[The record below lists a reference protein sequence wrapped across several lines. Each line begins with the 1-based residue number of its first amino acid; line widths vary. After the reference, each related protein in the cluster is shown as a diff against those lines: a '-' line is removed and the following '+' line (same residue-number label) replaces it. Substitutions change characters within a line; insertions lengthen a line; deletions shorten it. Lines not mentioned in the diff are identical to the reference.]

1 MKFRPCIDIH
11 NGKVKQIVGGS
22 LKDAGDQAEENFVSE
37 QDAAFFARLYQNKK
51 LSGGHI
57 ILLNPPSSEFY
68 EQTKRQALSALRA
81 YPGGLQIGGGI
92 TPENAGEYLEAGA
105 SHVIVTSYVFKDGK
119 LHYDRLQ
126 EMIRAVSKNRL
137 VLDLSCRKREGSYYI
152 VTDRWQKYT
161 DVLLNEETLH
171 KLAGFCDEFLVHAV
185 DVEGKANGIEA
196 EVAALLGNS
205 CEIPSTYAGG
215 VHSYEDLE
223 KLKLLGKDRVDVTIG
238 SALDLFGGRMNFETV
253 ILLSRTAPDA
263 EIRVRLDMSEL
274 DITSAESKATYKE
287 IQEYVKNKYD
297 LHVTN
302 LYIAQVKR
310 EFGIIEREKYN
321 TGEGK
326 AKVPQVTAEKREAII
341 DALKYFQMIE

>member
-126 EMIRAVSKNRL
+126 EMVRAVSKNRL

-196 EVAALLGNS
+196 EVVALLGNS

-223 KLKLLGKDRVDVTIG
+223 KLKLLGRNRVDVTIG
-238 SALDLFGGRMNFETV
+238 SALDLFGGRMSFETV
-253 ILLSRTAPDA
+253 VGLHRK
-263 EIRVRLDMSEL
+263 DM
-274 DITSAESKATYKE
+274 
-287 IQEYVKNKYD
+287 
-297 LHVTN
+297 
-302 LYIAQVKR
+302 
-310 EFGIIEREKYN
+310 
-321 TGEGK
+321 
-326 AKVPQVTAEKREAII
+326 
-341 DALKYFQMIE
+341 

>member
-22 LKDAGDQAEENFVSE
+22 LRDAGDQAEENFVSE

-126 EMIRAVSKNRL
+126 EMVRAVSKNRL

-223 KLKLLGKDRVDVTIG
+223 KLKLLGRNRVDVTIG
-238 SALDLFGGRMNFETV
+238 SALDLFGGRMSFETV
-253 ILLSRTAPDA
+253 VKLSLKKDTPKI
-263 EIRVRLDMSEL
+263 EVTMEPGE
-274 DITSAESKATYKE
+274 ESNYTPEEKATYQK
-287 IQEYVKNKYD
+287 IKDYVKNKYGVNV
-297 LHVTN
+297 HTS
-302 LYIAQVKR
+302 YIAQVKR
-310 EFGIIEREKYN
+310 MCGLDMGENYNKSKKKNPEVKQCPQEKVEYI
-321 TGEGK
+321 K
-326 AKVPQVTAEKREAII
+326 
-341 DALKYFQMIE
+341 DALRYFKLI